1 MKSLVALST
10 LFALVATSPTPAPV
24 PQSHQL
30 VSVHLR
36 VVEAAD
42 TRENT
47 RYTAPN
53 QLPSS
58 ADGYVMTIVVGQT
71 YSFDYREHLLKAYG
85 LEITGVEGVKG
96 DEEKDVKCLAR
107 LNYSSESVEVTID
120 GGVVALD
127 AAKREAVVITQLW
140 CELVGMGT
148 AR

>member
-10 LFALVATSPTPAPV
+10 LVALTASSPTPAPI
-24 PQSHQL
+24 PQSQQL

-42 TRENT
+42 TREST

-58 ADGYVMTIVVGQT
+58 ADGHVMMIVVGQT
-71 YSFDYREHLLKAYG
+71 YSFDYRKNPLKAYG
-85 LEITGVEGVKG
+85 LEIAGVEGVKG
-96 DEEKDVKCLAR
+96 DEEKDVRCLAR
-107 LNYSSESVEVTID
+107 MKFSSARVEVKMSS
-120 GGVVALD
+120 GVVALD

-140 CELVGMGT
+140 CEFGGSGI